1 MRIGAALLLA
11 VAATATLGAQAP
23 APAHRCLGQ
32 DAIVT
37 VPAGT
42 VLLGEDGAER
52 PGQAVR
58 VAAFR
63 IDAHEVTNRQFAAF
77 VAATGHR
84 TRAEREG
91 ASALFVAPTEAVSLD
106 DASRWWRWTK
116 GADWRHPMGPGSDLT
131 GRADEPVVHVD
142 RDDAAA
148 YARWVGGALPTT
160 AQWERAAR
168 GNQNAT
174 RDPVEWAFDHG
185 KPRANVWEGVFPIR
199 DTAED
204 GYAGIAPVGCFE
216 PNDLT
221 LYDMV
226 GNVWEWVA
234 GEGDVGLVKGGSYLC
249 AMNYCANFR
258 PAAYQAQEHDLPTS
272 HIGFRVAYP
281 VAAPGASLS
290 MRIGRSLSGS
300 AKATNIGG

>member
-1 MRIGAALLLA
+1 MKIGASLLLA
-11 VAATATLGAQAP
+11 LAASGELGARAAP
-23 APAHRCLGQ
+23 PENRCLAK

-37 VPAGT
+37 IAEGI
-42 VLLGEDGAER
+42 VLLGEDGTDR
-52 PGQAVR
+52 PGRPVR

-63 IDAHEVTNRQFAAF
+63 IDAHEVSNRQFGAF
-77 VAATGHR
+77 VAATGYR
-84 TRAEREG
+84 TRAERLG
-91 ASALFVAPTEAVSLD
+91 ASALFVAPTEPVSLD
-106 DASRWWRWTK
+106 NAARWWRWTK
-116 GADWRHPMGPGSDLT
+116 GADWRHPKGPGSDLT

-148 YARWVGGALPTT
+148 YARWAGGALPTT
-160 AQWERAAR
+160 EQWERAAR
-168 GNQNAT
+168 GDQNAT
-174 RDPVEWAFDHG
+174 RDPLVWAFDHG
-185 KPRANVWEGVFPIR
+185 KPRANVWEGVFPMR

-216 PNDLT
+216 ANDLG

-234 GEGDVGLVKGGSYLC
+234 GNQDVGLVKGGSYLC

-258 PAAYQAQEHDLPTS
+258 PAAYQAQEHDLSTS

-281 VAAPGASLS
+281 INGPQ
-290 MRIGRSLSGS
+290 RR
-300 AKATNIGG
+300 

>member
-11 VAATATLGAQAP
+11 LGAFGGLGARAP
-23 APAHRCLGQ
+23 QPGNRCLAK
-32 DAIVT
+32 DAIMT
-37 VPAGT
+37 VAEGI
-42 VLLGEDGAER
+42 VLLGEDGTDR
-52 PGQAVR
+52 PGRPVR

-77 VAATGHR
+77 VAATGYR
-84 TRAEREG
+84 TQAERQG
-91 ASALFVAPTEAVSLD
+91 ASALFVAPTEPVSLD
-106 DASRWWRWTK
+106 NAARWWRWTK
-116 GADWRHPMGPGSDLT
+116 GADWRHPQGHGSDLT

-148 YARWVGGALPTT
+148 YARWAGGTLPTT
-160 AQWERAAR
+160 EQWERAAR
-168 GNQNAT
+168 GDQNAT
-174 RDPVEWAFDHG
+174 RDAVDWAFDHG
-185 KPRANVWEGVFPIR
+185 TPRANVWEGVFPMR

-216 PNDLT
+216 ANDLGI
-221 LYDMV
+221 YDMV

-234 GEGDVGLVKGGSYLC
+234 GDQNIGLVKGGSYLC

-281 VAAPGASLS
+281 IEGRQNRSSL
-290 MRIGRSLSGS
+290 R
-300 AKATNIGG
+300 